1 LEKGYEIKMKDR
13 TLTLLETHEAMI
25 AKVTKTKKIM
35 FLLNIETNMPKY
47 LKTCV
52 KDETWLWHIR
62 LKHVNFDSLKMMEQ
76 KKMLKGLP
84 SSIYPNQ
91 LCEGC
96 LIGKQFCKSFPNESI
111 SRAN

>member
-1 LEKGYEIKMKDR
+1 
-13 TLTLLETHEAMI
+13 
-25 AKVTKTKKIM
+25 
-35 FLLNIETNMPKY
+35 MPKY

-62 LKHVNFDSLKMMEQ
+62 LRHVNFNSLKIMEQ

-91 LCEGC
+91 LCE
-96 LIGKQFCKSFPNESI
+96 
-111 SRAN
+111 

>member
-1 LEKGYEIKMKDR
+1 MEKGYEIKMKDR

-35 FLLNIETNMPKY
+35 FFLNIETNMPKY
-47 LKTCV
+47 LKICV

-62 LKHVNFDSLKMMEQ
+62 LRHVNFDSLKMMEQ

-91 LCEGC
+91 LCE
-96 LIGKQFCKSFPNESI
+96 
-111 SRAN
+111 